1 MQEVNLTINKL
12 PTRTWRWLGLNAS
25 QVQNIKQAAD
35 GSCKPQ
41 VKLAGEGLVV
51 QHLAQGTLDYLDTG
65 VGSDMN
71 KLAADDAHINKVLHL
86 HASGCEQDK
95 AQQATLNFNYADGKS
110 CLDKIEIYA
119 EAGSNMTVLMN
130 AASDAAAG
138 GMAAVQTR
146 VYAAAGARVRL
157 IQVQLLGNGFT
168 HFNDIGCAVEDK
180 ASVEVMQLEL
190 GGKAVYSGALADLTG
205 AASSFKVETGY
216 YGRGSQLL
224 DMNYVALHR
233 GKKSTSYLAADGV
246 LKDEASKLYRATI
259 DFKTGSAGSVGE
271 EQESV
276 LLLNDGVVNQTI
288 PLILCSEEDVQG
300 NHGASIGRL
309 DEDLLFYLMS
319 RGFSKDE
326 AVNMMA
332 RAKIEALCRKIDD
345 EKVVE
350 QIQKYVEEVVQH
362 AE

>member
-1 MQEVNLTINKL
+1 MQEINMTINKL
-12 PTRTWRWLGLNAS
+12 PAKTWRWLGLNET
-25 QVQNIKQAAD
+25 QVQGVQADD
-35 GSCKPQ
+35 GSSQPQ
-41 VKLAGEGLVV
+41 VTLLGDGLKMQHLPQCALDFLNTGVGGDLDKLAGSAG
-51 QHLAQGTLDYLDTG
+51 
-65 VGSDMN
+65 N
-71 KLAADDAHINKVLHL
+71 VLHL
-86 HASGCEQDK
+86 RVVNDSDKEQK
-95 AQQATLNFNYADGKS
+95 AVLNFNYADGKNN
-110 CLDKIEIYA
+110 LDKVEIYA
-119 EAGSNMTVLMN
+119 EAGSNLTVLMN
-130 AASDAAAG
+130 VSSAVEAVGTAALQS
-138 GMAAVQTR
+138 R
-146 VYAAAGARVRL
+146 IYAGAGAKVRL

-168 HFNDIGCAVEDK
+168 HFNDIGCKADDN
-180 ASVEVMQLEL
+180 ASVEVLQLEL
-190 GGKAVYSGALADLTG
+190 GGRAVYSGALADLTG

-216 YGRGSQLL
+216 YGRGTQLL

-233 GKKSTSYLAADGV
+233 GKKTGSYLAADGV
-246 LKDEASKLYRATI
+246 LKDEARKLYRATI

-332 RAKIEALCRKIDD
+332 RAKIDALCRKIDD
-345 EKVVE
+345 ENIVE
-350 QIQKYVEEVVQH
+350 QIQKYVEGVVQH
-362 AE
+362 AD